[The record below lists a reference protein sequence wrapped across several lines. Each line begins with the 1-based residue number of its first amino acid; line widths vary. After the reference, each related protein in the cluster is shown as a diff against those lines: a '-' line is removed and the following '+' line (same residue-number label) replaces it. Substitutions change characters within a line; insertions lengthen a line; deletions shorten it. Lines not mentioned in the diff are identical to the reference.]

1 MVSAA
6 VVCPAARVQHTRGV
20 FALSATRLDLI
31 TGVMRGIVNPPHH
44 SVHPPLEPTRLRAAH
59 MAPTGR
65 RLHRLQE
72 CLGRWFA
79 WFGICAINWILGF
92 SCRILRWSVL
102 SIHPLV
108 VLSFH
113 MLGKKMDLNLTTLLL
128 FAPSD
133 QYRVNCNKMSLRYCA
148 SSLVAQSIYSHELWS
163 PSLLPII
170 NRELW

>member
-1 MVSAA
+1 MMWTVMTGGLCSSSLSRCT
-6 VVCPAARVQHTRGV
+6 CPTHTWC
-20 FALSATRLDLI
+20 LCLI
-31 TGVMRGIVNPPHH
+31 GNEIRSYYRCNEGHREPPHH
-44 SVHPPLEPTRLRAAH
+44 HHSAHPPLEPTRLRAAH

-102 SIHPLV
+102 SIYPLV

-113 MLGKKMDLNLTTLLL
+113 MLGKKLDLNLTTLLL
-128 FAPSD
+128 FFFFF
-133 QYRVNCNKMSLRYCA
+133 C
-148 SSLVAQSIYSHELWS
+148 SSPIRSI
-163 PSLLPII
+163 
-170 NRELW
+170 

>member
-1 MVSAA
+1 MTGGFCSRSLSRCT
-6 VVCPAARVQHTRGV
+6 CPTHTWC
-20 FALSATRLDLI
+20 LCLI
-31 TGVMRGIVNPPHH
+31 GNKIRSYYRCNEGH

-79 WFGICAINWILGF
+79 WFGICAVNWILGF

-102 SIHPLV
+102 SIYPLV

-113 MLGKKMDLNLTTLLL
+113 ILGKKNGSKFDYIIA
-128 FAPSD
+128 FFFFF
-133 QYRVNCNKMSLRYCA
+133 C
-148 SSLVAQSIYSHELWS
+148 SSPIRSI
-163 PSLLPII
+163 
-170 NRELW
+170 